1 MKALYY
7 TIVLLLCTSGLR
19 AQTEA
24 DALRYSRIFPF
35 GSARVTAMGG
45 AFGALGGDL
54 SVATMNPGGI
64 GVFRNSEI
72 SFTSVLDFT
81 HSKSGNRNMEKNLYS
96 SVI

>member
-64 GVFRNSEI
+64 GVFRNRK
-72 SFTSVLDFT
+72 SVSPLFSVSLT
-81 HSKSGNRNMEKNLYS
+81 QIGQQKYGKKSLPHR
-96 SVI
+96 